1 MMNMRLPPRFA
12 APYHMGSF
20 PESFSTP
27 WSSLPFRSPFA
38 APVSYPTA
46 TTTMA
51 VPKTPYRQPSFS
63 NMRYN
68 NLKQSR
74 SFNHQRTSPRSID
87 GFSTTSTRRPSR
99 TKSISQMKSLSDSS
113 SSFLPRAQ
121 SWHSMGNVH
130 SVNYSVA
137 YATENHLTP
146 KSRRKRSMRR
156 KKASM
161 VAPVPSPLLSQRR
174 RQGSFRNARKPSI
187 PLPER
192 GVVRISTL
200 DELPLPVTPRFKRR
214 NSLNTDRLST
224 KGSVTASSIKRQTKC
239 RNQSIQTQT
248 MKSKDDNEK
257 GEEIS
262 DEVLLK
268 P

>member
-1 MMNMRLPPRFA
+1 MMNMSLPSRFG
-12 APYHMGSF
+12 APYPMSSL
-20 PESFSTP
+20 PASFSTP

-46 TTTMA
+46 SGTTIG
-51 VPKTPYRQPSFS
+51 VPKYPYQQPSFS

-68 NLKQSR
+68 SLKQSR
-74 SFNHQRTSPRSID
+74 SFNRPRRSSKSID

-99 TKSISQMKSLSDSS
+99 TKSISQLKSLSDSS
-113 SSFLPRAQ
+113 SSVLPRAQ

-137 YATENHLTP
+137 YAAENHLTP
-146 KSRRKRSMRR
+146 KSQRKRSMRR
-156 KKASM
+156 KKASI
-161 VAPVPSPLLSQRR
+161 VPPVPLSPQRR
-174 RQGSFRNARKPSI
+174 RQGSFRKARKPSI

-200 DELPLPVTPRFKRR
+200 DELPMPVTPRFKRR

-224 KGSVTASSIKRQTKC
+224 KGSVAASSIKRQTKC

-248 MKSKDDNEK
+248 MKSNDNNEK
-257 GEEIS
+257 GRPIFDKDLS
-262 DEVLLK
+262 K